1 MALLTQ
7 SHRITFFLSFFCCFS
22 VFVVLSCIDR
32 VRVTSRFDCAETRL
46 DYYTRA
52 PLSVISDTSPPPLK
66 KKTKVNRRNLNKS
79 AATRRWGDTK
89 SFVWFDIGDISNP

>member
-7 SHRITFFLSFFCCFS
+7 SHRITLFCFFFSFCCFS

-52 PLSVISDTSPPPLK
+52 VYSVISDTSPPSPLK
-66 KKTKVNRRNLNKS
+66 KKLKS
-79 AATRRWGDTK
+79 I
-89 SFVWFDIGDISNP
+89 VEI